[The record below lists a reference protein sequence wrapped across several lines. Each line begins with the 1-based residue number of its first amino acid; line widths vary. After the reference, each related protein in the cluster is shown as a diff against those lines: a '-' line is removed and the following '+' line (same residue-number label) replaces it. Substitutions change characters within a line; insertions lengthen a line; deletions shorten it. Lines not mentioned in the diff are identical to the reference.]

1 MAKTNYSKVELSLE
15 EGLRKMTVSKLCD
28 LADIAMRSN
37 DSNSGK
43 KLSKKQQTILNKI
56 TWGIKRLE
64 KKERKIYE
72 ILHITKEKL
81 QTQLQNPKSLSDA
94 EWKELEQCSHDIKN
108 LIKQYFPEEN
118 DEKIMEEQQTA
129 NKKKRININD
139 QWLPL

>member
-37 DSNSGK
+37 DANPEK

-72 ILHITKEKL
+72 ILHIPKEKL
-81 QTQLQNPKSLSDA
+81 QTQLQNPKSLTDA
-94 EWKELEQCSHDIKN
+94 EWKELEQYSHDIKN